1 MKSPKR
7 SAHPMVSA
15 LAAAL
20 MLCLSPPTV
29 AVAGPSAPTPAP
41 KAADEARKTLED
53 AFNKA
58 KSDGKPLSIDVDLD
72 LEEIT
77 GKVQKGD
84 LVEVHYTARDEEGKV
99 AGTTRS
105 EIAADPKVP
114 KVDGYRSSGEP
125 GPEQIVAGDGSSP
138 FSLGELVLGMEP
150 GQKMSA
156 TVPPERAFGASDPRK
171 KLEFPCVRTMPKVV
185 RLAAH
190 EYTSRYQAFPKPGQE
205 MDWVPYFKARTL
217 EITDTDVALELLAV
231 DGQRLEEELGVVEIG
246 VAGEEV
252 KITLTPRIGA
262 PFAMKD
268 REGRIVSTDG
278 RSFTVDF
285 NPPLAGRS
293 AVVDLE
299 VVSLVKASA
308 LKGKEIA
315 WIEDHDQGLEAAKS
329 RGKPVVLVLYA
340 DWCNYC
346 KRFFDETLVDP
357 RIKAVGDSYAWV
369 RVNSDKD
376 KRIHQLYEQNGFP
389 LIVLIDGRGE
399 TVKKIDGYRDAAAF
413 RRELAALGPAT

>member
-1 MKSPKR
+1 MKSQKLSSR
-7 SAHPMVSA
+7 PMVSA

-20 MLCLSPPTV
+20 MLCLSLPTA
-29 AVAGPSAPTPAP
+29 AVAGPSAPPPAP
-41 KAADEARKTLED
+41 REAGDARKALED

-58 KSDGKPLSIDVDLD
+58 KSEGKPVSIDVDLD
-72 LEEIT
+72 LKEVP

-99 AGTTRS
+99 ARTTRG
-105 EIAADPKVP
+105 EIAADPKVS

-125 GPEQIVAGDGSSP
+125 GPEQVVGGAGSSP

-150 GQKMSA
+150 GQKTSV
-156 TVPPERAFGASDPRK
+156 TVPPERAFGASDPKK
-171 KLEFPCVRTMPKVV
+171 KLEFPCARTMPRVV

-205 MDWVPYFKARTL
+205 VDWVPYFKARTL

-231 DGQRLEEELGVVEIG
+231 DGQRVEEEFGVAEIG

-262 PFAMKD
+262 PFAMQD

-285 NPPLAGRS
+285 NAPLAGKS
-293 AVVDLE
+293 AIVDVE

-308 LKGKEIA
+308 LKGKEFA
-315 WIEDHDQGLEAAKS
+315 WIEDHDQGLEAGRS
-329 RGKPVVLVLYA
+329 QGKPVVLVLYA
-340 DWCNYC
+340 DWCSYC
-346 KRFFDETLVDP
+346 RKLFDETLVDP
-357 RIKAVGDSYAWV
+357 RIKAVGDSYVWV
-369 RVNSDKD
+369 RVNSDKE

-389 LIVLIDGRGE
+389 LIVLINGRGE
-399 TVKKIDGYRDAAAF
+399 TVKKIDGYRDAGTL